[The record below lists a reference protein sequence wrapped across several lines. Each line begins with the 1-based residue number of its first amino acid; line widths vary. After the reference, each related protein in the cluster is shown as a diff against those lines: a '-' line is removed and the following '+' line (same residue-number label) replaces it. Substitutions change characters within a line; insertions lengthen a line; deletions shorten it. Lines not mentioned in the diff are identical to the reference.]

1 MRIEKF
7 IKNGIE
13 HTRYIV
19 EDNVKINDF
28 KPLETHS
35 DDEAESYEGDDEKT
49 SHRKNKKRKKRFE
62 DNENKDGLGI

>member
-19 EDNVKINDF
+19 EDNAKISDF

-35 DDEAESYEGDDEKT
+35 DDEMESYEGDDEKT
-49 SHRKNKKRKKRFE
+49 SQKKNKKRKKRFE